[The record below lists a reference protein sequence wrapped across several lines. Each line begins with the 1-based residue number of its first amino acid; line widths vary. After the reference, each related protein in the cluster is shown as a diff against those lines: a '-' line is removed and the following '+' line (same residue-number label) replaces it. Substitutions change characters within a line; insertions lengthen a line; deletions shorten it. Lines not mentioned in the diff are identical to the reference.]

1 MDPVIRG
8 PRIDLRPLRRS
19 DAPSLCKYARN
30 REVSRWTYVPHP
42 YRPEHAE
49 QFLKM
54 VSVWKRKKL
63 ATHFGIVWRET
74 GEVIGVVG
82 LFDIDLRNRRTE
94 IGYWLG
100 ARFRGKGIASEAVSL
115 AVNYCFE
122 TLNLHRVF
130 AHVFIGN
137 TASERLLL
145 RLGFQWEGMERESR
159 LRRGR
164 WMDATLYAVLKS
176 EFRMPRWSGARSH
189 SRAEIK
195 K

>member
-1 MDPVIRG
+1 MVLVIHG

-19 DAPSLCKYARN
+19 DAPSLYKYARN

-49 QFLKM
+49 QFLN
-54 VSVWKRKKL
+54 VVRLWSRKKI
-63 ATHFGIVWRET
+63 ATHFGIVWRES

-82 LFDIDLRNRRTE
+82 LFDIDQRNKSTE

-100 ARFRGKGIASEAVSL
+100 LKYRGMGVATEAVSL
-115 AVNYCFE
+115 TVKYCFE
-122 TLNLHRVF
+122 TLKLHRVY

-145 RLGFQWEGMERESR
+145 NLGFKLEGLERESR
-159 LRRGR
+159 RRRGR
-164 WMDATLYAVLKS
+164 WMDTKLYAVLRY
-176 EFRMPRWSGARSH
+176 EFHMPRQHPAQSH
-189 SRAEIK
+189 LRANVK